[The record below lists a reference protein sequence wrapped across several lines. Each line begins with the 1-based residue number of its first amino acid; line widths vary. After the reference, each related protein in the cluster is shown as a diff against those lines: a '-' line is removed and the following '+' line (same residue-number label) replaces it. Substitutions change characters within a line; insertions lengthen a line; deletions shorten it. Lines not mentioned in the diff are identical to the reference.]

1 VAAVHADVRDLGRD
15 GIRDLAEDALHEL
28 HAGREEELLAALAAQ
43 RGRDATS
50 PDDPDELLGAV
61 SDARVACLLT
71 APAVDLDVFSCPH
84 CGRLAARFHECPLD
98 GTPMQKEPSGIDA
111 ACAEVLRRDGSVWII
126 GDAEVAR
133 ALGPAGVA
141 ALTRFS

>member
-1 VAAVHADVRDLGRD
+1 MSRHDLLSA
-15 GIRDLAEDALHEL
+15 I
-28 HAGREEELLAALAAQ
+28 
-43 RGRDATS
+43 
-50 PDDPDELLGAV
+50 
-61 SDARVACLLT
+61 SDARVSCLLT
-71 APAVDLDVFSCPH
+71 AEAVDIDVFSCPQ

-111 ACAEVLRRDGSVWII
+111 LCAEVLIRDGSVWILR
-126 GDAEVAR
+126 DPEVAR